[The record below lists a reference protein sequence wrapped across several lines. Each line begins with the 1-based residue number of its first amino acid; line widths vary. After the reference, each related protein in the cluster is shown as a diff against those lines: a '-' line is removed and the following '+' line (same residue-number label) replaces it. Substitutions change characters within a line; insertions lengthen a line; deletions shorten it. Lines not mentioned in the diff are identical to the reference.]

1 MPPNSDDLY
10 HGREIDLPSAL
21 RALHILAG
29 EPKVWAIVQDLH
41 HSLSHAEVCS
51 VLNHQAPSWYILEQ
65 VVTVLATRADLA
77 TRPVV
82 ECFAELWADDIHTP
96 SASSV
101 RAPDEHAEVLLLT
114 EAPTYPVLPK
124 GGATT
129 VDAEKEIEPLD
140 IPIGLKEL
148 ETMIGSWSRG
158 ELVTINGYP
167 GSGKSTLLL
176 NFCRNA
182 AIKHNTPTLI
192 VTSGA
197 SMHELQLRMITAD
210 AGINLQAA
218 RSGDLNEE
226 DQIRLSRR
234 RAELTDAPVWM
245 HTTPTLEADD
255 ILRNATQAHEKFGLR
270 LLALD
275 GVASQADADRQS
287 GQPTTVTL
295 EFLKDLATRLNI
307 TVIATM
313 HGTTPRFRSRRNPIG
328 FPEQPEVERWA
339 DIGMVV
345 HRKDARDY
353 PPSHTSEAH
362 IIVHK
367 NKRGP
372 IGISRVMFQGHYA
385 RFVDIIPPAP

>member
-1 MPPNSDDLY
+1 M
-10 HGREIDLPSAL
+10 
-21 RALHILAG
+21 
-29 EPKVWAIVQDLH
+29 QDLQ
-41 HSLSHAEVCS
+41 HSLSHAVVSS
-51 VLNHQAPSWYILEQ
+51 VLNHQAPSWHILEQ
-65 VVTVLATRADLA
+65 VVAMLAIRADLA
-77 TRPVV
+77 PQPVL
-82 ECFAELWADDIHTP
+82 ECFAELWADDIHAMTQDQR
-96 SASSV
+96 ASCV
-101 RAPDEHAEVLLLT
+101 RVPGAHADVLLLT
-114 EAPTYPVLPK
+114 EAPNYPALPK
-124 GGATT
+124 GATAFN
-129 VDAEKEIEPLD
+129 AEKEIEPLD

-148 ETMIGSWSRG
+148 ETMIGSWSSG

-176 NFCRNA
+176 NFCRYA

-192 VTSGA
+192 VTSDA
-197 SMHELQLRMITAD
+197 SMHELQLRMISAD
-210 AGINLQAA
+210 TGINLQAA
-218 RSGDLNEE
+218 RSGDLKEE
-226 DQIRLSRR
+226 DQTRLTRR
-234 RAELTDAPVWM
+234 RAELTDAPIWM

-255 ILRNATQAHEKFGLR
+255 IQRNATQIHEKFGLR

-275 GVASQADADRQS
+275 GVASRVDADWQDGQS
-287 GQPTTVTL
+287 AMVTL

-313 HGTTPRFRSRRNPIG
+313 HRTTPRFRSRRNPIG

-345 HRKDARDY
+345 HRKDVRDY
-353 PPSHTSEAH
+353 PSSHTGEAH

-372 IGISRVMFQGHYA
+372 IGISRVLFQGHYA